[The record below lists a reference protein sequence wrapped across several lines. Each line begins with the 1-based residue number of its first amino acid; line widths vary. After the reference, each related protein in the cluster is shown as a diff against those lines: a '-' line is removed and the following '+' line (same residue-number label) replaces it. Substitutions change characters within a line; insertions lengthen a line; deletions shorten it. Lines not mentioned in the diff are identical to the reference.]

1 MDEFYVNCALK
12 GDVNISCVKIT
23 KKYYDDNL
31 KSCLSF
37 FPLPV
42 VKITSGCNSCYAQ
55 LRVASRLYKKD
66 FDNYLQCDGE
76 KHIFECSE
84 FGDPPILF
92 ISEHYRTLLGIDI
105 NQEVKNDND
114 VHYNIKSLTINPPK
128 NLLQYFFYIIRAAYD
143 HPEIYSFFMFLI
155 TLFGL
160 TLAILSCKICINFM
174 SILISSGVIFLG
186 ALTIYTKYIGFGISL
201 FLVWLATVL
210 LFVQQYFPPNI
221 CGG

>member
-1 MDEFYVNCALK
+1 MDEFYVNCVLK

-23 KKYYDDNL
+23 KKYFDDNL

-55 LRVASRLYKKD
+55 LRVASSLYKKD
-66 FDNYLQCDGE
+66 FENYLKCDAE
-76 KHIFECSE
+76 KRIFECSE
-84 FGDPPILF
+84 FGGPPILF
-92 ISEHYRTLLGIDI
+92 ISQHYRSLLGIDI
-105 NQEVKNDND
+105 NQVVENDND
-114 VHYNIKSLTINPPK
+114 VQYNIKPLTITPPK
-128 NLLQYFFYIIRAAYD
+128 NLFMYFFYIIRAAYD

-160 TLAILSCKICINFM
+160 TLAALSCQISIKFVP
-174 SILISSGVIFLG
+174 ILISSIIMFIG
-186 ALTIYTKYIGFGISL
+186 ALIISTKYIGFGISL

-210 LFVQQYFPPNI
+210 LFVQQYLPANT